1 MQNWLKQ
8 KLADNATF
16 DESIASL
23 LKKTIMKST
32 RQILSFLLLLLG
44 STTLFAQTVLA
55 EKHFEADRINS
66 VKVIGT
72 FCDITVVQKDRLVFD
87 GLIKGKGDQGDY
99 VIAVIQSGDDVVFKV
114 ERKKDRNWG
123 WNDIDIAKIDLEVPS
138 GTELTIENSSGDIR
152 ISGFEAKE
160 LQVGATSGDVM
171 MKEVNADVR
180 LSTTSGDVTLRMING
195 NVSMRST
202 SGDQE
207 YFDIT
212 GDLKTQATSGDI
224 EIAKLNGDLD
234 VTSTSGDMDFDDVSG
249 RINATSTSG
258 DIQGEYILL
267 TQDSRFKSTS
277 GNIYMELK
285 NDLDE
290 VGFDLRAT
298 SGDLE
303 VGRLDGEDHLVIRR
317 GDILVTGISTSGD
330 QTYTN

>member
-1 MQNWLKQ
+1 MQ
-8 KLADNATF
+8 
-16 DESIASL
+16 
-23 LKKTIMKST
+23 
-32 RQILSFLLLLLG
+32 G
-44 STTLFAQTVLA
+44 
-55 EKHFEADRINS
+55 ADRLDT
-66 VKVIGT
+66 G
-72 FCDITVVQKDRLVFD
+72 QDR
-87 GLIKGKGDQGDY
+87 
-99 VIAVIQSGDDVVFKV
+99 
-114 ERKKDRNWG
+114 
-123 WNDIDIAKIDLEVPS
+123 AKIDLEVPS

-152 ISGFEAKE
+152 ISGLEAKE

-171 MKEVNADVR
+171 MKEIYADVR